1 MRNSGISESKE
12 LNPNYEISV
21 EKTLKTLNNL
31 VNEGLLK
38 QYAIGGGIAVLF
50 YAEPI
55 LTYDLDVFCLLPR
68 EQDNLISLSP
78 IYQYLLEK
86 GYKTEGEHIVIED
99 IPVQF
104 IPVYNDLVEEALD
117 KAVEVEYAGVK
128 TRLIGLE
135 YLLTIMLQTYR
146 PKDRERILMLI
157 DETQID
163 MVKLQNILK
172 HHGLFNKY
180 REFRRRYDES

>member
-12 LNPNYEISV
+12 LNPI
-21 EKTLKTLNNL
+21 
-31 VNEGLLK
+31 
-38 QYAIGGGIAVLF
+38 
-50 YAEPI
+50 
-55 LTYDLDVFCLLPR
+55 
-68 EQDNLISLSP
+68 
-78 IYQYLLEK
+78 
-86 GYKTEGEHIVIED
+86 
-99 IPVQF
+99 

-172 HHGLFNKY
+172 HHGLSLYPGENVAGSGPDQITSNLITNK
-180 REFRRRYDES
+180 